1 VIIPIWSQQTLAE
14 VLGVLLGFSFGLAA
28 DKGFN
33 SALGASWSPKS
44 ALGKWALSVIQQ
56 GWHHFFIGLA
66 LMYFAAPYTSQNW
79 ALFLYCLGLGLVVS
93 EAKLVAKL
101 LAEFGASL
109 QQLEVQKQNQNQRT
123 NENAQ

>member
-1 VIIPIWSQQTLAE
+1 MIIPIWSQQTLAE
-14 VLGVLLGFSFGLAA
+14 VLGALLGFSFGLAA

-33 SALGASWSPKS
+33 SALGASFNPKS
-44 ALGKWALSVIQQ
+44 PLGKWALSVIQQ

-109 QQLEVQKQNQNQRT
+109 QQLEVQQKQNQNQNT
-123 NENAQ
+123 QGA